1 MFNKAI
7 AEADAD
13 GTFQTIETKYFKIDI
28 RGKK

>member
-13 GTFQTIETKYFKIDI
+13 GTFKKLDDKYFKINI
-28 RGKK
+28 RGK

>member
-13 GTFQTIETKYFKIDI
+13 GSFKKLASTYFKIDI
-28 RGKK
+28 RGKP

>member
-13 GTFQTIETKYFKIDI
+13 GTFKKLEAKYFKINI
-28 RGKK
+28 RGQ

>member
-13 GTFQTIETKYFKIDI
+13 GTFKALEVKYFKDDI
-28 RGKK
+28 RGK